1 MNPLGAVWLS
11 LWIWALSEPKILTRF
26 SHFPNLQV
34 ALFVAFL
41 LTVTLAGNT
50 VTMVVIGGDRGLRT
64 PTLFLSALS
73 FPGLCYTFSITPK
86 MLSGAALGARA
97 ISLLGCA
104 AQTSFSSTAGFTR
117 SFLLMVTGY
126 DWPVAVCHPGCY
138 NTPVTSLGCLQL
150 VVASWLGGGLLGLL
164 VTCAVFQLPFQ
175 SHQIDQFFCHV
186 LPLLQLACAA
196 GGMVATMVNAL
207 CVMWKTES

>member
-1 MNPLGAVWLS
+1 MNPLGAFGCLFGFG
-11 LWIWALSEPKILTRF
+11 LCREPKILTRF

-41 LTVTLAGNT
+41 LTVTLAGT

-104 AQTSFSSTAGFTR
+104 AQTSFSSTAGFTL
-117 SFLLMVTGY
+117 FLLMVTGY